1 MGKINWTPS
10 QKSAIDARGCALA
23 VSAAAGSG
31 KTAVLTQRIIEKLWA
46 GEDISRMLVV
56 TFTNDA
62 AADLREKIRSSL
74 SKAMVESPDS
84 RHMSRQLI
92 KLSGAKISTISSFC
106 LSLVKSN
113 YRAANLPSDFSVL
126 SETQDVLLRKNIA
139 DELISDFF
147 YGRVPKEEADISDFE
162 AFADTFGKPGNDEA
176 LSESVSD
183 IYNKLSSTALFEDTV
198 KAYADELA
206 SGEKDFSKTAFGK
219 SVLRHVTRMCE
230 HFGAI
235 FDYMVEYSLSSKET
249 EKCAEAYADDSLF
262 LHEIASMISQG
273 AEWDKIRESFLAHSF
288 TKLGAAKRS
297 YVPTEE
303 FLYCKDAR
311 GDFKEEYTDLCQK
324 IFIFSNET
332 CVKGAELLK
341 KTLYDL
347 YEFMKIYRRRMDA
360 EKRRRHAVSFSD
372 IEHKAL
378 SLVLDGNGDPTP
390 FALSLREDFDEIYID
405 EYQDTNE
412 VQDKIFNAI
421 SRGDNRFVVGDI
433 KQCIYAFRSADP
445 SIFERLIEKSTR
457 YSAES
462 DEKRQKIFL
471 SQNFRSTDEVLN
483 FTNAVFEQQMDR
495 GGIMAYGEDEKLYG
509 TGKHGDKVH
518 IAVCLREISDKDKKN
533 MEAEYV
539 ASKIASLIKSGKKLD
554 GSPVRPSDI
563 VIILRSVKNRSQAY
577 REALIS
583 RGVPCEDLASER
595 FFESPEVLLVV
606 SLLNVI
612 DNPERDIYLAAA
624 LKSPL
629 YGVTL
634 EELVY
639 IRKYAQDGSL
649 FDALRKFTEEKGFAK
664 GKRFLA
670 DYQRYREIARSQS
683 CNKLIWQIY
692 LEKEILSLVTVTG
705 SEDVR
710 AREEARANLIQLYN
724 YARSFSGSSFRG
736 LYDFLSFIT
745 DVIENDTKIDIPG
758 SSGESDAVRIITSHQ
773 SKGLEYPICFVS
785 ACGAELNRRDA
796 SNDIIINKELGIIP
810 RLANDYGLERVNTP
824 QRAAAALS
832 IAKNACSEEMRVLY
846 VALTRAKEKLFVTG
860 EVTGNVARNLEKY
873 NIMPSGCEGSY
884 FGCAGRFFSP
894 YSAQDSGSYLDMML
908 SAVAEREDLCTF
920 ELYLGEEN
928 AEDQGEAL
936 LDTAKEE
943 SVTTFYAA
951 KKLVE
956 ERFSFEYPEKALCS
970 VPSKLSVSRLYPD
983 VLDEDD
989 TSEQLVEEKEE
1000 EQNEE
1005 APMPKFMLA
1014 EEQRISGAQKGNATH
1029 LFMQFFDFDNVQK
1042 YGIEAEIE
1050 RLTKEKFI
1058 FPSDAAMINR
1068 YALRKF
1074 FGGELA
1080 RAMKKSKR
1088 LYREKRFIINYP
1100 AESFS
1105 MEESM
1110 KKSLAGEKL
1119 LVQGIIDCAFF
1130 DEKGELILVDYK
1142 TDSFYGVPEEEAIKT
1157 LKERHSRQ
1165 IGYYKYACEKLF
1177 GTPCAHAYIYSFAI
1191 HKTIE
1196 I

>member
-1 MGKINWTPS
+1 M
-10 QKSAIDARGCALA
+10 
-23 VSAAAGSG
+23 
-31 KTAVLTQRIIEKLWA
+31 
-46 GEDISRMLVV
+46 
-56 TFTNDA
+56 
-62 AADLREKIRSSL
+62 
-74 SKAMVESPDS
+74 
-84 RHMSRQLI
+84 
-92 KLSGAKISTISSFC
+92 
-106 LSLVKSN
+106 
-113 YRAANLPSDFSVL
+113 
-126 SETQDVLLRKNIA
+126 
-139 DELISDFF
+139 
-147 YGRVPKEEADISDFE
+147 
-162 AFADTFGKPGNDEA
+162 
-176 LSESVSD
+176 
-183 IYNKLSSTALFEDTV
+183 
-198 KAYADELA
+198 
-206 SGEKDFSKTAFGK
+206 
-219 SVLRHVTRMCE
+219 
-230 HFGAI
+230 
-235 FDYMVEYSLSSKET
+235 
-249 EKCAEAYADDSLF
+249 
-262 LHEIASMISQG
+262 
-273 AEWDKIRESFLAHSF
+273 
-288 TKLGAAKRS
+288 
-297 YVPTEE
+297 
-303 FLYCKDAR
+303 
-311 GDFKEEYTDLCQK
+311 
-324 IFIFSNET
+324 
-332 CVKGAELLK
+332 
-341 KTLYDL
+341 
-347 YEFMKIYRRRMDA
+347 
-360 EKRRRHAVSFSD
+360 
-372 IEHKAL
+372 
-378 SLVLDGNGDPTP
+378 
-390 FALSLREDFDEIYID
+390 
-405 EYQDTNE
+405 
-412 VQDKIFNAI
+412 
-421 SRGDNRFVVGDI
+421 
-433 KQCIYAFRSADP
+433 
-445 SIFERLIEKSTR
+445 
-457 YSAES
+457 
-462 DEKRQKIFL
+462 
-471 SQNFRSTDEVLN
+471 
-483 FTNAVFEQQMDR
+483 
-495 GGIMAYGEDEKLYG
+495 
-509 TGKHGDKVH
+509 
-518 IAVCLREISDKDKKN
+518 
-533 MEAEYV
+533 
-539 ASKIASLIKSGKKLD
+539 
-554 GSPVRPSDI
+554 
-563 VIILRSVKNRSQAY
+563 
-577 REALIS
+577 
-583 RGVPCEDLASER
+583 
-595 FFESPEVLLVV
+595 
-606 SLLNVI
+606 
-612 DNPERDIYLAAA
+612 
-624 LKSPL
+624 
-629 YGVTL
+629 
-634 EELVY
+634 
-639 IRKYAQDGSL
+639 
-649 FDALRKFTEEKGFAK
+649 
-664 GKRFLA
+664 
-670 DYQRYREIARSQS
+670 
-683 CNKLIWQIY
+683 
-692 LEKEILSLVTVTG
+692 
-705 SEDVR
+705 
-710 AREEARANLIQLYN
+710 
-724 YARSFSGSSFRG
+724 
-736 LYDFLSFIT
+736 
-745 DVIENDTKIDIPG
+745 
-758 SSGESDAVRIITSHQ
+758 
-773 SKGLEYPICFVS
+773 EYPICFVS

-796 SNDIIINKELGIIP
+796 SNDIRLNKELGIIP